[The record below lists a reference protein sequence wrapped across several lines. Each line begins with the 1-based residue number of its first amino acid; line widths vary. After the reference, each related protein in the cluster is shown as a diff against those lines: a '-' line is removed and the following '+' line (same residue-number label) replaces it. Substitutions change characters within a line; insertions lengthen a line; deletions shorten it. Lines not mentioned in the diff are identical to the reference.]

1 MAGRVGQSERIGSW
15 DELMRVVSAY
25 SSGEWIF
32 RGVRKASYELVP
44 TVGRTEVRK
53 TLNEQGEASPVGYSP
68 KGERRAF
75 EEFRRRARPYLEFEP
90 KDNWEWLAVAQHHRL
105 PTRLLDWT
113 KSPLIAAYFAV
124 ELAGSGQSD
133 AAVYAVQTAELLE
146 PSPEWDDPIALGGIA
161 LYYEPSHITRR
172 IAVQQAVFTVH
183 PVPTV
188 GLEKEV
194 RICKWT
200 IDRKSCYSIKER
212 LDICGINHASLF
224 PDLEGLAAHIQ
235 WLLKWDKL
243 RFRED

>member
-25 SSGEWIF
+25 STGEWIF

-113 KSPLIAAYFAV
+113 KSPASVGGANTQLVHVRLERDLDGHCERARK
-124 ELAGSGQSD
+124 AGATIFQEPADQFYGDRTYRAFDHEGHCWSFSPG
-133 AAVYAVQTAELLE
+133 ALTAF
-146 PSPEWDDPIALGGIA
+146 
-161 LYYEPSHITRR
+161 ITV
-172 IAVQQAVFTVH
+172 AGA
-183 PVPTV
+183 PAP
-188 GLEKEV
+188 
-194 RICKWT
+194 
-200 IDRKSCYSIKER
+200 
-212 LDICGINHASLF
+212 
-224 PDLEGLAAHIQ
+224 
-235 WLLKWDKL
+235 
-243 RFRED
+243 